1 MNDGTYHPSSR
12 VVCRERK
19 HQVSIERH
27 CGGITTGRVIQIQV
41 ARRAIPLPSSFADD
55 VEVVAVEMDG
65 MWQLERIRRFDV
77 PDVPVACAELIE
89 VGVGIEVT

>member
-1 MNDGTYHPSSR
+1 
-12 VVCRERK
+12 
-19 HQVSIERH
+19 
-27 CGGITTGRVIQIQV
+27 
-41 ARRAIPLPSSFADD
+41 
-55 VEVVAVEMDG
+55 